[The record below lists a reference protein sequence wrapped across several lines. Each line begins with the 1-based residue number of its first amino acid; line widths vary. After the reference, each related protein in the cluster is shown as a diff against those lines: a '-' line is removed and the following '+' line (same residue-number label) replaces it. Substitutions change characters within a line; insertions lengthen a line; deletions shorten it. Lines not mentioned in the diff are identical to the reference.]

1 MKRAKITTGKRPQIV
16 GKVASIVGEPAPI
29 VGEAP
34 VVEKK
39 PAKERKKK
47 NA

>member
-1 MKRAKITTGKRPQIV
+1 MKKAKITTGKRPQLV
-16 GKVASIVGEPAPI
+16 RN
-29 VGEAP
+29 EAP

-39 PAKERKKK
+39 PVKERKKK

>member
-16 GKVASIVGEPAPI
+16 KEAP
-29 VGEAP
+29 AP

-39 PAKERKKK
+39 PVKERKKK

>member
-1 MKRAKITTGKRPQIV
+1 MRKTKITTGKRPQLV
-16 GKVASIVGEPAPI
+16 RNET
-29 VGEAP
+29 P